1 MIVAVKKNKNYKL
14 LKIILLVVSIF
25 MLILFLYNTN
35 EESNELKKSELV
47 KKEILTIEAN
57 KKEDTKKDME
67 RAILAEVEKA
77 VDLVGQEHIRTIKII
92 DNKIVI
98 VCETDANLEALFVR
112 YGAMALIK
120 KTLSETVIA
129 VDINFILKSKFQ

>member
-14 LKIILLVVSIF
+14 LKIILLVASIF
-25 MLILFLYNTN
+25 MLILFLYNKN
-35 EESNELKKSELV
+35 EERNELKKSELV

-98 VCETDANLEALFVR
+98 VCETDSNLEALFVI

-129 VDINFILKSKFQ
+129 VDVNFILKSKFQ

>member
-14 LKIILLVVSIF
+14 LKIIFLVIPVLLIA
-25 MLILFLYNTN
+25 LFLYNKN
-35 EESNELKKSELV
+35 QANKELEKINLE
-47 KKEILTIEAN
+47 KKEVLTIQAN
-57 KKEDTKKDME
+57 AKEDTKKEME
-67 RAILAEVEKA
+67 RIILTEVEKA

-129 VDINFILKSKFQ
+129 VDVNFILKSKFQ

>member
-14 LKIILLVVSIF
+14 LKIILLVASIF
-25 MLILFLYNTN
+25 MLILFLYNKN
-35 EESNELKKSELV
+35 EERNELKKSELV

-129 VDINFILKSKFQ
+129 VDVNFILKSKFQ

>member
-14 LKIILLVVSIF
+14 LKIILLVASIF
-25 MLILFLYNTN
+25 MLILFLYNKN
-35 EESNELKKSELV
+35 EERNELKKSELV